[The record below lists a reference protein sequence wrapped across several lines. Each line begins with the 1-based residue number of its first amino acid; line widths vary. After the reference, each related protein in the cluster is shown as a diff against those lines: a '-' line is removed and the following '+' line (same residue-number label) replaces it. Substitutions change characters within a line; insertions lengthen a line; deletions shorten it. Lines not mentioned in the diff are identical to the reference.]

1 MKHVEERAAAANGF
15 SARVARRGCAEQN
28 PAPPPRPP
36 SPPSPPPRPLLPS
49 HPLLSRRGR
58 LGAWPYTTTDA
69 AEIR

>member
-36 SPPSPPPRPLLPS
+36 PRPLLPS